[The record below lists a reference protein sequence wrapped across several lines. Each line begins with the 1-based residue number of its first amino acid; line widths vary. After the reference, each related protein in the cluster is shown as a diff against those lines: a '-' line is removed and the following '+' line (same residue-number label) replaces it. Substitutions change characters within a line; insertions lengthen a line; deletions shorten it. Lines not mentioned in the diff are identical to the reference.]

1 MQIITAIK
9 LHVKVHLDHK
19 VKKFA
24 WPDHYLASQVWKV
37 PSYHQ
42 QTKKKNA
49 KLKIKTKFD
58 QFFEKYNFKQY

>member
-42 QTKKKNA
+42 QTKKKC
-49 KLKIKTKFD
+49 KIENKNKI
-58 QFFEKYNFKQY
+58 